1 MKIVNENQY
10 GIKEILEMFD
20 VVILIKKVYES
31 SVVDNGKVDFFNDV
45 FNFIDLFIKFL
56 IVINGVD
63 KIFKELGDLNQV
75 EIE

>member
-1 MKIVNENQY
+1 
-10 GIKEILEMFD
+10 MFD

-63 KIFKELGDLNQV
+63 KIFKELGDLN
-75 EIE
+75 